1 MCGILRFVVAR
12 TLHLDA
18 EFPEHIERTPN
29 GGAAIPARVT
39 TTGVVRYSRPDG
51 TVVREYR
58 SPVEVFSP
66 ESLATLHGIPV
77 TLEHPGLVTRT
88 NFREHNRGHLANGS
102 VQPQPPFVQA
112 TLFVQDGELM
122 DDIATRKRTQLSP
135 GYNCEIDP
143 TPGVTPEGEPFDVRQ
158 TKIRYNHIAVTV
170 KGRQGPEVAFRLD
183 SEGNVT
189 EQSTGELQPRNGEV
203 NVMRKVKI
211 GGVEYI
217 LGGTDADN
225 AALEMAIQRE
235 FARYDSENGKASAET
250 IKLRE
255 QLLAATAR
263 AETAEKAAKTSAR
276 FDATDL
282 QVMVKAAEVMGPDYD
297 PEGKTS
303 ADIMRDVIGKA
314 CPGLDVAGK
323 SDDYIA
329 GVFDGLVSEDESG
342 EEMNT
347 DATSNP
353 ANNTPAAP
361 PMTDQQPPR
370 QDSAGVHP
378 SMTRVNMG
386 ATQLPGTNPASNTP
400 ALSPGEQL
408 RQDTINRGRAP
419 LRPQV

>member
-1 MCGILRFVVAR
+1 
-12 TLHLDA
+12 
-18 EFPEHIERTPN
+18 
-29 GGAAIPARVT
+29 
-39 TTGVVRYSRPDG
+39 
-51 TVVREYR
+51 
-58 SPVEVFSP
+58 
-66 ESLATLHGIPV
+66 
-77 TLEHPGLVTRT
+77 
-88 NFREHNRGHLANGS
+88 
-102 VQPQPPFVQA
+102 
-112 TLFVQDGELM
+112 
-122 DDIATRKRTQLSP
+122 
-135 GYNCEIDP
+135 
-143 TPGVTPEGEPFDVRQ
+143 
-158 TKIRYNHIAVTV
+158 
-170 KGRQGPEVAFRLD
+170 
-183 SEGNVT
+183 
-189 EQSTGELQPRNGEV
+189 
-203 NVMRKVKI
+203 MRKVKI

-276 FDATDL
+276 FDATDM